1 MVFGMDRSEEV
12 PAAARF
18 DDWRELTIPKRHA
31 AGRLDSAKPR
41 VADRYLD
48 SAHGDP

>member
-18 DDWRELTIPKRHA
+18 DYWRELTIPKRA
-31 AGRLDSAKPR
+31 PQDDWTRRSRGLPTAT
-41 VADRYLD
+41 
-48 SAHGDP
+48 